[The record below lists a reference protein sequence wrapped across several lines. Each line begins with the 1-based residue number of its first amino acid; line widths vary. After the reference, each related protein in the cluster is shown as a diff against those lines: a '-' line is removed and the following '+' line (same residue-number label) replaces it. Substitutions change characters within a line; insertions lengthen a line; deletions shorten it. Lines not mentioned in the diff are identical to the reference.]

1 MVWNKS
7 VEERFGMTEEELKG
21 MITSSKELPGKIT
34 ELESKMAT
42 KEDFEKVSN
51 TLASINAHLEKA
63 AKPVEPVVNNNGGG
77 EGNEP
82 PDWSTDPDGAFKA
95 GMRPVAGVALTAQAF
110 AVRTDVFSDTE
121 KYKYYP
127 ALKKEIDEYI
137 KKQSLNMQ
145 INPEVIEN
153 CYKVILAEN
162 MDKIIQDTEKK
173 EGRFYLESGS
183 SRTNTEI
190 VDKTKLPAEKQ
201 LSAKELEVCKK
212 MKITPAD
219 YLVEK
224 NKMVVV

>member
-1 MVWNKS
+1 MAWNKS

-21 MITSSKELPGKIT
+21 MITSSKELPGKLT
-34 ELESKMAT
+34 ELEGKMAT
-42 KEDFEKVSN
+42 KEDLEKVSN

-63 AKPVEPVVNNNGGG
+63 AKPVEPVVNNNN
-77 EGNEP
+77 NEEP
-82 PDWSTDPDGAFKA
+82 ADWSTDPDKAFRE

-110 AVRTDVFSDTE
+110 AVRSDVFSDTE

-137 KKQSLNMQ
+137 KKQALNMQ
-145 INPEVIEN
+145 INPEVIAN
-153 CYKVILAEN
+153 CYKVVLAEN

-183 SRTNTEI
+183 SKTNTETI
-190 VDKTKLPAEKQ
+190 TDRSKLPAEQQ
-201 LSAKELEVCKK
+201 LSVKELEVCKK